1 MKAFECQM
9 ITEADLIGGFIS
21 RGRMYMRTVES
32 GLWLTT
38 RLD

>member
-9 ITEADLIGGFIS
+9 ITEADLIDRFIS
-21 RGRMYMRTVES
+21 RDRMQVGTVES
-32 GLWLTT
+32 GLRVTT